1 MTDNP
6 SYLGNYVTADTER
19 TTMSISV
26 LRLEYRGE
34 HDQDDDQPVAQGKS
48 ARRTDFGPNRR
59 KSFHKTSTLRGDLR
73 HSKPALPGTSA

>member
-1 MTDNP
+1 
-6 SYLGNYVTADTER
+6 
-19 TTMSISV
+19 MSISV

-34 HDQDDDQPVAQGKS
+34 RNQDNDQPVAQGKS

-73 HSKPALPGTSA
+73 QQTRAAWHVGVTCR